1 MKIYPNKPIKI
12 TKENQNQLKMPF
24 ASLVCIFFYIYI
36 SCHINQNSIPGH
48 GLNLLVVVLKFP
60 LSVTVLA
67 SHKINITIAGV
78 GDFNSSILYFSPAGK
93 FPKNFVYSR
102 GKFLF
107 TFSEEWVREGFK
119 GTGKLYFYVVT
130 KVNMS
135 SLPTGCYAVHYTG
148 VDRLFTMTKVAHWD
162 FKGT

>member
-1 MKIYPNKPIKI
+1 MFQNTEHLLI
-12 TKENQNQLKMPF
+12 TKENQDQLKMPF
-24 ASLVCIFFYIYI
+24 ASFVCIFHIF
-36 SCHINQNSIPGH
+36 CHINQNSIPGH
-48 GLNLLVVVLKFP
+48 GLNLLVLVLNFP
-60 LSVTVLA
+60 LNVTVLD

-78 GDFNSSILYFSPAGK
+78 GDFNNSILYFSPAGK
-93 FPKNFVYSR
+93 FPTVFVNSR

-107 TFSEEWVREGFK
+107 TFSEGWVREVFK

-148 VDRLFTMTKVAHWD
+148 VGWLFTMTKVAHWD